1 MAVAVVQDWIE
12 EETDRSTK
20 NYDAISERLQAQGPV
35 DGLMVH
41 TAGYSGT
48 GFRIFEVWE
57 TKGHFDRFLGERL
70 MPILTDV
77 EEGDPTPPTLTVYE
91 LHNVIVP

>member
-1 MAVAVVQDWIE
+1 MAVAIVQDWIE
-12 EETDRSTK
+12 EETERSTK
-20 NYDAISERLQAQGPV
+20 NYDTISERLQAQGPV
-35 DGLMVH
+35 EGLIVH

-57 TKGHFDRFLGERL
+57 TKGHFDLFLGERL

>member
-1 MAVAVVQDWIE
+1 MAIAVVQDWIE

-20 NYDAISERLQAQGPV
+20 NYDTISERLQAQGPV
-35 DGLMVH
+35 DGLIVH

-57 TKGHFDRFLGERL
+57 TKGHFDRFLSERL

>member
-1 MAVAVVQDWIE
+1 MAVAIVQDWIE
-12 EETDRSTK
+12 EETDRSTR

-35 DGLMVH
+35 DGLIVH
-41 TAGYSGT
+41 TAGYSGA

-70 MPILTDV
+70 MPILKDV
-77 EEGDPTPPTLTVYE
+77 EGGRSDASQLTVYE